1 VTTSKPSD
9 DVLRAL
15 LAFCRLSRTL
25 SNGNLVPDLSWER
38 LSTLGVVALREPVS
52 ISQLASDGNVG
63 VSGISRTVAAL
74 QQRTLVR
81 CIRDSDDHRSV
92 LVFTT
97 AKGRAALRKGLVRAL
112 DRLAAVL
119 NKLEDA
125 ELDSMAKVIRRAR
138 NGEGGS

>member
-1 VTTSKPSD
+1 VPPSEPSE
-9 DVLRAL
+9 DVLRAF

-25 SNGNLVPDLSWER
+25 SNGNFVPDLSWER

-52 ISQLASDGNVG
+52 ISQLASDGHVG
-63 VSGISRTVAAL
+63 ASSISRTVAAL

-81 CIRDSDDHRSV
+81 CMRDSDDHRSV

-112 DRLAAVL
+112 DRLAALL

-125 ELDSMAKVIRRAR
+125 ELDAMAKVIRQAR